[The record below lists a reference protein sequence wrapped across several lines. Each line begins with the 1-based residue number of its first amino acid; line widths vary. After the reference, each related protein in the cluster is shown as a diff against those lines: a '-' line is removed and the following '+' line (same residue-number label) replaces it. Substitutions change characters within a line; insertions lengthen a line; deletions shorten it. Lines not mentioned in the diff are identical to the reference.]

1 MFAFPSRQLLSIRFL
16 SSIMS
21 LLILSYSYLSRDI
34 TDEIHRFVSSDDDI
48 WNEKRKLYPLNIF
61 SR

>member
-1 MFAFPSRQLLSIRFL
+1 MYTFPSLQLLSIRFL
-16 SSIMS
+16 SSTMS
-21 LLILSYSYLSRDI
+21 LLISSYTQLSRDVA
-34 TDEIHRFVSSDDDI
+34 DEIHGFVSGDDDI